1 MWEKVEKV
9 LHRGSRKVMIAA
21 EEVRKLVCI
30 NKIPS
35 EADGEDVP
43 ESDPENDDDDEE
55 ERTPTERI
63 FRFEQFEKVRFVSN
77 TAPSN

>member
-1 MWEKVEKV
+1 
-9 LHRGSRKVMIAA
+9 MIAA

-43 ESDPENDDDDEE
+43 ESDPENDDDEEE

-63 FRFEQFEKVRFVSN
+63 FRFEQFETVRFVSN